1 MLGGLGNFAQLLKQ
15 AQQIGGKL
23 QGASEELRAR
33 RVTGAAGAGMVE
45 VDMNGLQ
52 EVLAV
57 RIEPKLLADGDR
69 ELLEDLVKGAT
80 NDAVVKARQLHA
92 DAMKSLTGGM
102 DLPGFDAAISQLTG
116 GAPPQ
121 TTN

>member
-1 MLGGLGNFAQLLKQ
+1 MFGGLGNFAQMLKQ
-15 AQQIGGKL
+15 AQQIGGRL

-57 RIEPKLLADGDR
+57 RIEPKLVSNGDR

-80 NDAVVKARQLHA
+80 NDAVAKARQLHA

-102 DLPGFDAAISQLTG
+102 DIPGFDAAIAQLTG

-121 TTN
+121 TTS

>member
-1 MLGGLGNFAQLLKQ
+1 MFGGLGNFAQLLKQ
-15 AQQIGGKL
+15 AQQIGGRL
-23 QGASEELRAR
+23 QDVSEELRGR
-33 RVTGAAGAGMVE
+33 RVTGGAGAGMVE

-57 RIEPKLLADGDR
+57 RIEPKLVSDGDR
-69 ELLEDLVKGAT
+69 ELIEDLVKSAV

-92 DAMKSLTGGM
+92 EAMKSLAGGM

-116 GAPPQ
+116 GVPPQ
-121 TTN
+121 TTP

>member
-1 MLGGLGNFAQLLKQ
+1 VLGGLGNFTQLLKQ
-15 AQQIGGKL
+15 AQQIGGRL

-45 VDMNGLQ
+45 IEMNGLQ

-57 RIEPKLLADGDR
+57 RIDPKLVTDCDR
-69 ELLEDLVKGAT
+69 ELLEDLVQGAV
-80 NDAVVKARQLHA
+80 NDAVTKARQLHA

-102 DLPGFDAAISQLTG
+102 DIPGFDAAIAQLTG
-116 GAPPQ
+116 GAPPA
-121 TTN
+121 TP